1 MSPREHE
8 QNAARCLALAE
19 QLSDGPLKQ
28 SMIGMAAAW
37 LATVQRAVGGLTEAA
52 ITADPKDRRFVDP
65 AWKDNAWFFGL
76 QQSYLVGSRLLLELI
91 EAADLS
97 EAAEIILQ
105 Q

>member
-37 LATVQRAVGGLTEAA
+37 L
-52 ITADPKDRRFVDP
+52 
-65 AWKDNAWFFGL
+65 
-76 QQSYLVGSRLLLELI
+76 RLAEQAERNL
-91 EAADLS
+91 AADIVY
-97 EAAEIILQ
+97 EPPPPTPAQPVIQ
-105 Q
+105 QQQQIQPNKQEE

>member
-37 LATVQRAVGGLTEAA
+37 LRLAEQAKKNLALDVVYEPPP
-52 ITADPKDRRFVDP
+52 PKP
-65 AWKDNAWFFGL
+65 APAQHVM
-76 QQSYLVGSRLLLELI
+76 QQ
-91 EAADLS
+91 
-97 EAAEIILQ
+97 Q
-105 Q
+105 QQIQPNKQKK